1 MIWEVDE
8 GLDGAVDWEEFKLMF
23 EVRHMTQ
30 ASMGICW
37 FHEVEVRSER
47 ETCTGLGCVWA
58 LHVHSLG
65 LSERGY
71 GGCT

>member
-1 MIWEVDE
+1 MVQKEVDEMIWEVDE

-47 ETCTGLGCVWA
+47 ERDA
-58 LHVHSLG
+58 
-65 LSERGY
+65 Y
-71 GGCT
+71 